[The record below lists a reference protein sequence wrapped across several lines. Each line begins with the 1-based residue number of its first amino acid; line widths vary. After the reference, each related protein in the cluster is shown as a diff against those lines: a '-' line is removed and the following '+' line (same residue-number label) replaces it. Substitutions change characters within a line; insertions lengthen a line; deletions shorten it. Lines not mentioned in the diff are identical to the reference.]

1 MIVLYFCFLLGY
13 HNIAFL
19 QSFDLF
25 FTIFK
30 KHFYVNC
37 EITCNI
43 FVVDTPKVCHSRTY
57 DVWPWPFSIP
67 FMFSHYAFYGVLV
80 PSTESR
86 MAGFSFASIHT
97 RLNSDLFGHLNI
109 YPTPWSSGHPHV
121 AGSEQQG
128 AHHRCLPARHFLFLL
143 PEACE
148 WHEHCQR
155 LPSLLS
161 SLQTRLQELLHP
173 RWHHLHQGHRW
184 PYRPLRCQI
193 LLLHHAPL
201 SSL

>member
-1 MIVLYFCFLLGY
+1 MSTVKLHVTSLLWILLKYVIHAHMMCDRG
-13 HNIAFL
+13 HFPSL
-19 QSFDLF
+19 LCSHFMLLWGSCSFHW
-25 FTIFK
+25 I
-30 KHFYVNC
+30 
-37 EITCNI
+37 
-43 FVVDTPKVCHSRTY
+43 S
-57 DVWPWPFSIP
+57 
-67 FMFSHYAFYGVLV
+67 
-80 PSTESR
+80 
-86 MAGFSFASIHT
+86 FSFASIHT

-184 PYRPLRCQI
+184 PYRPLRCQM
-193 LLLHHAPL
+193 LLLRHAPL

>member
-1 MIVLYFCFLLGY
+1 MSFTHIWCVTVAIFHPFYVLTLCFLWGSC
-13 HNIAFL
+13 
-19 QSFDLF
+19 SFYW
-25 FTIFK
+25 I
-30 KHFYVNC
+30 
-37 EITCNI
+37 
-43 FVVDTPKVCHSRTY
+43 S
-57 DVWPWPFSIP
+57 
-67 FMFSHYAFYGVLV
+67 
-80 PSTESR
+80 
-86 MAGFSFASIHT
+86 FSFASIHT

-184 PYRPLRCQI
+184 PYRPLRCQM
-193 LLLHHAPL
+193 LLLRHAPL